1 MVKIEAKPGQRY
13 LYREQPVRIRYTLDL
28 HLVLGEYE
36 ATRESVRIPVADL
49 RPLDEAARQTEP
61 RDDIFSIP
69 EKAWAKAEHRFSI
82 LQPILADRGNLALV
96 DQACH
101 DNEVGRS
108 TIYRWLKL
116 YDDTGSVRSLVD
128 LPRSGGRDKSRL
140 GEAQNAIITEA
151 ITTHYLTRQKKTANE
166 VVEEVR
172 RLCQQAKPKLKV
184 PTEKTVRRRIH
195 QLDEEETTRRRLG
208 NKAAQDRYRPQQG
221 ELPDAEY
228 PLQLVELDHTKV
240 DIILV
245 DEVYRKP
252 LGKPYLTMAI
262 DTYSR
267 MITGIHLSYDP
278 PGAIGTGLCI
288 AHMLLPKETWL
299 AKVGVEG
306 EWPCWGVPAVL
317 HLDNAREFRGNML
330 LRACEKYDIRLEYRP
345 VRTPHYGGHIERMMG
360 HTMRKV
366 HTLPGA
372 TFSNPQQRGEYD
384 SEKMAA
390 FTLREFEQWLTTYI
404 TEVYHKR
411 VHSMTHQTPY
421 ERFRAGILGTPD
433 QPGTGLPERYYDERQ
448 VRLDFMPA
456 IERSV
461 QQYGVQVDHVYYY
474 ADVLRSYVNRR
485 TPGSGKHGGK
495 QLLTFKRDPRDLSVL
510 YLLEP
515 GTNLYHRIPYRNT
528 SRPSISIWEH
538 RAAIRQLKQ
547 QGIAQVDEDSIFAAY
562 DRMRAQELAA
572 VKKTQSMTPSV
583 LRMLKEVPVEEL
595 FMRTKAEPLD
605 SVAPTTVP
613 VEPPGQPE
621 ATPPSWSTA
630 TLQPFDDAGFYA
642 L

>member
-13 LYREQPVRIRYTLDL
+13 LYRERPVCIRYTLDL

-36 ATRESVRIPVADL
+36 ATGESVRIPIADL
-49 RPLDEAARQTEP
+49 RPLDESAGPPEL

-69 EKAWAKAEHRFSI
+69 EKAWAKAEYRFAVLEKVSK
-82 LQPILADRGNLALV
+82 DKK
-96 DQACH
+96 
-101 DNEVGRS
+101 VGRS

-116 YDDTGSVRSLVD
+116 YDETGSVRSLVD
-128 LPRSGGRDKSRL
+128 LPRPGGKNKSRL
-140 GEAQNAIITEA
+140 GEDRNRTIEEA
-151 ITTHYLTRQKKTANE
+151 ITSHYLTRQKKQASE

-172 RLCQQAKPKLKV
+172 RLCRAKELKV
-184 PTEKTVRRRIH
+184 PTEKTVRRRIQ

-208 NKAAQDRYRPQQG
+208 NKAAEDRYRLHQG
-221 ELPDAEY
+221 ELPDGKY
-228 PLQLVELDHTKV
+228 PLQLVELDHTIV

-245 DEVYRKP
+245 DEIYRKP
-252 LGKPYLTMAI
+252 LSKPYLTMAI

-267 MITGIHLSYDP
+267 MVVGIHLSYDP

-288 AHMLLPKETWL
+288 AHMLLPKEAWL

-306 EWPCWGVPAVL
+306 DWPCCGVPAVL
-317 HLDNAREFRGNML
+317 HLDNAREFRGNMM
-330 LRACEKYDIRLEYRP
+330 LRACEKYNIRLEYRP
-345 VRTPHYGGHIERMMG
+345 VRTPRYGAHIERMMG

-366 HTLPGA
+366 HTLPGT
-372 TFSNPQQRGEYD
+372 TFSNPEQRGEYD

-390 FTLREFEQWLTTYI
+390 LTLQEFEQWLTTYI
-404 TEVYHKR
+404 TGVYHKR
-411 VHSMTHQTPY
+411 LHSKTNQTPY
-421 ERFRAGILGTPD
+421 ARFRAGILGTHD
-433 QPGTGLPERYYDERQ
+433 QPGIGLPERYYDERQ

-461 QQYGVQVDHVYYY
+461 QQYGVQVDHIYYY
-474 ADVLRSYVNRR
+474 ADVLRSYINRR
-485 TPGSGKHGGK
+485 IPGSDKNRGK
-495 QLLTFKRDPRDLSVL
+495 QMLTFKRDPRDLSVL

-547 QGIAQVDEDSIFAAY
+547 QGVEQVDEDSIFAAL
-562 DRMRAQELAA
+562 DRMRAQVLASVA
-572 VKKTQSMTPSV
+572 KTQSMTPKA
-583 LRMLKEVPVEEL
+583 LRILKGVPVEEL
-595 FMRTKAEPLD
+595 FRQTKAELPD
-605 SVAPTTVP
+605 SVTSAL
-613 VEPPGQPE
+613 EPAESLGQPE
-621 ATPPSWSTA
+621 AATPSWSIA